1 LNDQSIWSTDQTK
14 PEERCVSDQTK
25 ERIVDAAYQ
34 ALVKHGYHATSMKDI
49 AAEAGVAPGL
59 AHYYFETKEDLLVA
73 AIQHGCEPLM
83 RAWEQAGISLDGPL
97 PEDAD
102 PMAFARMAFELAKVE
117 LRTYRGLF
125 LLTFDMFGVG
135 LHNPRI
141 ASAVRAFI
149 EERRAF
155 VARITRGV
163 IAGMAE
169 PPDASAEA
177 IAAAVW
183 GSLHGIYL
191 QAVMDPEFDAEAA
204 IDALSEMTMAFATR
218 PRMTSRVGR

>member
-1 LNDQSIWSTDQTK
+1 M
-14 PEERCVSDQTK
+14 SDQTK
-25 ERIVDAAYQ
+25 ERIVDAAYRT
-34 ALVKHGYHATSMKDI
+34 LVRRGYHETSMKDI

-73 AIQHGCEPLM
+73 AIEHGCLPVM
-83 RAWEQAGISLDGPL
+83 RAWEQAGISLSGPL

-102 PMAFARMAFELAKVE
+102 PMAFARMGFELAKAE
-117 LRTYRGLF
+117 LKTYSGLF

-135 LHNPRI
+135 LHNPKI

-149 EERRAF
+149 DERRTF
-155 VARITRGV
+155 IARITQGV

-169 PPDASAEA
+169 PPEASADA
-177 IAAAVW
+177 IAGAIW

-191 QAVMDPEFDAEAA
+191 QKVMNPEFDADAA
-204 IDALSEMTMAFATR
+204 IDALSDMTMAFATR
-218 PRMTSRVGR
+218 SRMASGVGA

>member
-1 LNDQSIWSTDQTK
+1 V
-14 PEERCVSDQTK
+14 PDQTK
-25 ERIVDAAYQ
+25 ERIVDAAYRT
-34 ALVKHGYHATSMKDI
+34 LVRRGYHETSMKDI

-73 AIQHGCEPLM
+73 AIEHGCQPLVG
-83 RAWEQAGISLDGPL
+83 AWQEAGVNLAGPL

-102 PMAFARMAFELAKVE
+102 PILVARMGFELAKEE
-117 LRTYRGLF
+117 LKTYRGLF

-135 LHNPRI
+135 LHNAKI
-141 ASAVRAFI
+141 AAAVRTFI

-155 VARITRGV
+155 VARITQGV

-169 PPDASAEA
+169 PPMASADA
-177 IAAAVW
+177 IAAAIW

-191 QAVMDPEFDAEAA
+191 QKVMNPEFDAEAA
-204 IDALSEMTMAFATR
+204 IDALSEMTIAFATR
-218 PRMTSRVGR
+218 PRLASAQGA

>member
-1 LNDQSIWSTDQTK
+1 
-14 PEERCVSDQTK
+14 VSDQTK

-73 AIQHGCEPLM
+73 AIEHGCEPLI
-83 RAWEQAGISLDGPL
+83 RAWDQAGISLDGPL

-141 ASAVRAFI
+141 ASAVRDFI

-218 PRMTSRVGR
+218 PRMTSGVAG

>member
-1 LNDQSIWSTDQTK
+1 M
-14 PEERCVSDQTK
+14 PDQTK
-25 ERIVDAAYQ
+25 ERIIDAAYR
-34 ALVKHGYHATSMKDI
+34 ALVKRGYHETSMKDI

-59 AHYYFETKEDLLVA
+59 AHYYFATKEDLLVA
-73 AIQHGCEPLM
+73 AIEYGCEPVM
-83 RAWEQAGISLDGPL
+83 RAWEQAGVSLSGPL

-102 PMAFARMAFELAKVE
+102 PMASARMGFELAKEE
-117 LRTYRGLF
+117 LKTHRGLF

-155 VARITRGV
+155 IARITQGV
-163 IAGMAE
+163 IAGMAQ
-169 PPDASAEA
+169 PPIASADA
-177 IAAAVW
+177 IAAAIW

-191 QAVMDPEFDAEAA
+191 QKVMNPTFDADAA
-204 IDALSEMTMAFATR
+204 IDALSEITIAFALR
-218 PRMTSRVGR
+218 PRITTEAVA

>member
-1 LNDQSIWSTDQTK
+1 VPDQTK
-14 PEERCVSDQTK
+14 D
-25 ERIVDAAYQ
+25 RIVQAAYR
-34 ALVKHGYHATSMKDI
+34 ALVKRGYHETSMKDI

-73 AIQHGCEPLM
+73 AIEHACQPVM
-83 RAWEQAGISLDGPL
+83 DAWQQAGMNLTGPL

-102 PMAFARMAFELAKVE
+102 PMMVARMGFELAKEE

-135 LHNPRI
+135 LHNPKI
-141 ASAVRAFI
+141 AAAVRAFI

-155 VARITRGV
+155 IARITQGV
-163 IAGMAE
+163 IAGMPD
-169 PPDASAEA
+169 PPTASAEA
-177 IAAAVW
+177 IAAALW

-191 QAVMDPEFDAEAA
+191 QKVMNPDFDAEAA
-204 IDALSEMTMAFATR
+204 IDALSEMAIAFATR
-218 PRMTSRVGR
+218 PRLTSAQVA

>member
-1 LNDQSIWSTDQTK
+1 M
-14 PEERCVSDQTK
+14 PDQTK
-25 ERIVDAAYQ
+25 ERIVDAAYRT
-34 ALVKHGYHATSMKDI
+34 LVRRGYHETAMKDI

-73 AIQHGCEPLM
+73 AIEHACQPVM
-83 RAWEQAGISLDGPL
+83 DAWQQAGMNLTGPL

-102 PMAFARMAFELAKVE
+102 PMLVARIGFELAKEE

-135 LHNPRI
+135 LHNPKI
-141 ASAVRAFI
+141 ASAVRTFI

-155 VARITRGV
+155 VARITRAV

-169 PPDASAEA
+169 SPLASADA
-177 IAAAVW
+177 IAAAIW

-191 QAVMDPEFDAEAA
+191 QKVMNPAFDAEAA
-204 IDALSEMTMAFATR
+204 IHALGEMTMAFATR
-218 PRMTSRVGR
+218 PRTTSWEEG

>member
-1 LNDQSIWSTDQTK
+1 V
-14 PEERCVSDQTK
+14 PDQTK
-25 ERIVDAAYQ
+25 ERIVDAAYRT
-34 ALVKHGYHATSMKDI
+34 LVKHGYHETSMKDI

-73 AIQHGCEPLM
+73 AIEHACEPLM
-83 RAWEQAGISLDGPL
+83 GAWQQAGMNLSGPL

-102 PMAFARMAFELAKVE
+102 PMMVARMGFELAKEE

-135 LHNPRI
+135 LHNPKI
-141 ASAVRAFI
+141 AAAVRSFI

-155 VARITRGV
+155 IARITQGV
-163 IAGMAE
+163 IAGMAD
-169 PPDASAEA
+169 PPMAAADA
-177 IAAAVW
+177 IAAAIW

-191 QAVMDPEFDAEAA
+191 QKVMNPEFDAEAA
-204 IDALSEMTMAFATR
+204 IDALSEMTIAFATR
-218 PRMTSRVGR
+218 PRVSLEVG

>member
-1 LNDQSIWSTDQTK
+1 MSDHTK
-14 PEERCVSDQTK
+14 D
-25 ERIVDAAYQ
+25 RIIDAAYR
-34 ALVKHGYHATSMKDI
+34 ALVKNGYHSTSMKDI

-59 AHYYFETKEDLLVA
+59 AHYYFESKEDLLIA
-73 AIQHGCEPLM
+73 AIEHGCEPVM
-83 RAWEQAGISLDGPL
+83 QAWETAGLGLDSKL

-102 PMAFARMAFELAKVE
+102 PLAFARLGFELAKQEVK
-117 LRTYRGLF
+117 TYGGLF

-141 ASAVRAFI
+141 AAAVRAFI

-155 VARITRGV
+155 IARITQGV

-169 PPDASAEA
+169 RPLASPDA
-177 IAAAVW
+177 IAAAIW

-191 QAVMDPEFDAEAA
+191 QKAMDPDFDADAA
-204 IDALSEMTMAFATR
+204 IDALAEMAITFATR
-218 PRMTSRVGR
+218 APARRAEG

>member
-1 LNDQSIWSTDQTK
+1 V
-14 PEERCVSDQTK
+14 PDQTK
-25 ERIVDAAYQ
+25 ERIVDAAYRT
-34 ALVKHGYHATSMKDI
+34 LVKRGYHETSMKDI

-73 AIQHGCEPLM
+73 AIEHGCQPVISAWQ
-83 RAWEQAGISLDGPL
+83 RAGVDLSGPL

-102 PMAFARMAFELAKVE
+102 PMMVARMGFELAKEE

-135 LHNPRI
+135 LHNAKI
-141 ASAVRAFI
+141 AAAVRTFI

-155 VARITRGV
+155 IARITQGV
-163 IAGMAE
+163 IAGMAD
-169 PPDASAEA
+169 PPIGSADA
-177 IAAAVW
+177 IAAAIW

-191 QAVMDPEFDAEAA
+191 QKVMNPAFDADAA
-204 IDALSEMTMAFATR
+204 IDALSEMTIAFVTR
-218 PRMTSRVGR
+218 PRVSLEVG

>member
-1 LNDQSIWSTDQTK
+1 V
-14 PEERCVSDQTK
+14 PDQTK
-25 ERIVDAAYQ
+25 ERIVDAAYR
-34 ALVKHGYHATSMKDI
+34 ALVKRGYHETSMKDI

-73 AIQHGCEPLM
+73 AIEHACQPVME
-83 RAWEQAGISLDGPL
+83 AWQQAGVSLSGPL

-102 PMAFARMAFELAKVE
+102 PMLVARTGFELAKEE

-135 LHNPRI
+135 LHNPKI

-149 EERRAF
+149 EQRRAF
-155 VARITRGV
+155 IARITQGV
-163 IAGMAE
+163 IAGMPE
-169 PPDASAEA
+169 PPVASADA
-177 IAAAVW
+177 IAAALW

-191 QAVMDPEFDAEAA
+191 QKVMNPDFDAEAA
-204 IDALSEMTMAFATR
+204 IDALSEMAIAFATR
-218 PRMTSRVGR
+218 PRLTSPRVA